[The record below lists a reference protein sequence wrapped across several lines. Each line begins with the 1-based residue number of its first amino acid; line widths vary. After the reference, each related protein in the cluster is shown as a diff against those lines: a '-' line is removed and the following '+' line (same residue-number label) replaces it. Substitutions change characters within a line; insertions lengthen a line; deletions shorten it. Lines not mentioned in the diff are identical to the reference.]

1 MDSTSVVLESQPDWI
16 TVGGSSPT
24 AFNALLA
31 WSVRHLELER
41 ELGNKG
47 KPFHLLGFAGE
58 RCGRLAYGVC
68 GRGVVVQLSG
78 DLAHLHLDDLLRRAE
93 RLSRIDLAVTV
104 RLDDPDGRTP
114 MEHCLEYQAWTPR
127 GRPKA
132 RAKLIWSSDG
142 GTTFYIGNRSGD
154 YQLRVYDKW
163 RESREPRYERAI
175 RYELECKG
183 AAAVAVARSCAGAAD
198 RAAHCQTYVHNYCSE
213 HGLAPRFACDG
224 GRVLIPGFHRRTDAD
239 TRLAWIARQVAPAA
253 AWLREH
259 GREADLERALTG
271 DVADENRAIPY
282 AFPPPLLPGSNQ
294 THT

>member
-1 MDSTSVVLESQPDWI
+1 MLRRGHTYIYWNVGMPACLAEQLRCRSPTHVILGERSSTSGRPPWIRGRGPGAGVLEVHVDSTSVVIESQPDWI
-16 TVGGSSPT
+16 SVGASSPT

-127 GRPKA
+127 GRPPLMVDHLPLGQP
-132 RAKLIWSSDG
+132 RRSRVHSLFHPSPRGSTRSSPKSILTG
-142 GTTFYIGNRSGD
+142 
-154 YQLRVYDKW
+154 
-163 RESREPRYERAI
+163 
-175 RYELECKG
+175 
-183 AAAVAVARSCAGAAD
+183 
-198 RAAHCQTYVHNYCSE
+198 
-213 HGLAPRFACDG
+213 
-224 GRVLIPGFHRRTDAD
+224 
-239 TRLAWIARQVAPAA
+239 
-253 AWLREH
+253 WLR
-259 GREADLERALTG
+259 RRKRTTITR
-271 DVADENRAIPY
+271 V
-282 AFPPPLLPGSNQ
+282 
-294 THT
+294 